1 MKFELIA
8 TTGGG
13 TNARAG
19 VITTDHGKIE
29 TPIFMPV
36 GTAGTV
42 KAVHQHE
49 LRDDVKAQI
58 ILGNTYHLYLRPGME
73 IIEQAGG
80 LHKFNGWDKP
90 ILTDSGGF
98 QVFSLSANRKLKEE
112 GAYFRSHIDG
122 SKHLFTPE
130 KVVDIQRTIGS
141 DIMMALDECPSGKS
155 DYNYAKKS
163 LELTL
168 RWLKRGW
175 EHFNATHPKY
185 GHSQAF
191 FPIVQGCVYPDLRR
205 ESAKFVSDL
214 GAEGNA
220 IGGLAVG
227 EPAEKMY
234 EMIEVVNDIL
244 PHDKPR
250 YLMGVGTPANI
261 LEAIDRG
268 VDMMDCVMPTRN
280 GRNGMLFTRHGIMNM
295 RNKKWADDF
304 SPIQEDGPSY
314 VDRAYS
320 KAYLRHLFVSQE
332 ILALQIASIHNLA
345 FYLWLVKEA
354 RKHIIAGDF
363 KPWKEEM
370 VENVTR
376 RL

>member
-1 MKFELIA
+1 MEFKLTA
-8 TTGGG
+8 TDS
-13 TNARAG
+13 NSAARAG
-19 VITTDHGKIE
+19 VITTDHGVIE

-36 GTAGTV
+36 GTVGSV
-42 KAVHQHE
+42 KGVHAFE
-49 LRDDVKAQI
+49 LRNDIKAQI
-58 ILGNTYHLYLRPGME
+58 ILGNTYHLYLRPGIE
-73 IIEQAGG
+73 ILEKAGG
-80 LHKFNGWDKP
+80 IQKFNSWNGP
-90 ILTDSGGF
+90 MLTDSGGF

-122 SKHLFTPE
+122 SKHLFTLE
-130 KVVDIQRTIGS
+130 GVVDIQRSIGA
-141 DIMMALDECPSGKS
+141 DIMMALDECPPGDSEY
-155 DYNYAKKS
+155 DYAKKS
-163 LELTL
+163 LALTL

-175 EHFNATHPKY
+175 EHFNATEPKY
-185 GHSQAF
+185 GYKQSF
-191 FPIVQGCVYPDLRR
+191 FPIVQGCVYHDLRT
-205 ESAKFVSDL
+205 ESAKFVADL
-214 GAEGNA
+214 GADGNA

-227 EPAEKMY
+227 EPTEKMY

-244 PHDKPR
+244 PTDKPR

-280 GRNGMLFTRHGIMNM
+280 GRNGMLFTRNGIMNM

-304 SPIQEDGPSY
+304 SPIDEGGASI
-314 VDRAYS
+314 VDEVYS
-320 KAYLRHLFVSQE
+320 RAYLRHLFVSQE
-332 ILALQIASIHNLA
+332 LLAMQIASIHNLA

-354 RKHIIAGDF
+354 RKHIIDGDF
-363 KPWKEEM
+363 KAWKTQM

>member
-1 MKFELIA
+1 MEFELITA
-8 TTGGG
+8 SGGG

-58 ILGNTYHLYLRPGME
+58 ILGNTYHLYLRPGMD

-130 KVVDIQRTIGS
+130 NVVDIQRSIGS

-175 EHFNATHPKY
+175 NHFNATSPKY
-185 GHSQAF
+185 GYSQAF
-191 FPIVQGCVYPDLRR
+191 FPIVQGCVYADLRR

-244 PHDKPR
+244 PQNKPR

-345 FYLWLVKEA
+345 FYLWLVQEA

-370 VENVTR
+370 VVNVTR

>member
-1 MKFELIA
+1 M
-8 TTGGG
+8 
-13 TNARAG
+13 
-19 VITTDHGKIE
+19 
-29 TPIFMPV
+29 
-36 GTAGTV
+36 
-42 KAVHQHE
+42 
-49 LRDDVKAQI
+49 
-58 ILGNTYHLYLRPGME
+58 
-73 IIEQAGG
+73 
-80 LHKFNGWDKP
+80 
-90 ILTDSGGF
+90 
-98 QVFSLSANRKLKEE
+98 
-112 GAYFRSHIDG
+112 
-122 SKHLFTPE
+122 
-130 KVVDIQRTIGS
+130 
-141 DIMMALDECPSGKS
+141 
-155 DYNYAKKS
+155 
-163 LELTL
+163 
-168 RWLKRGW
+168 
-175 EHFNATHPKY
+175 
-185 GHSQAF
+185 
-191 FPIVQGCVYPDLRR
+191 RR
-205 ESAKFVSDL
+205 ESAKFVRDL

-234 EMIEVVNDIL
+234 EMIEVVNEIL
-244 PHDKPR
+244 PQDRPR

-280 GRNGMLFTRHGIMNM
+280 GRNGMLFTKHGIMNM

-304 SPIQEDGPSY
+304 SLLQEDGPSY
-314 VDRAYS
+314 VDVTYT

-363 KPWKEEM
+363 KVWKTEM

>member
-1 MKFELIA
+1 MKFELISSNSS
-8 TTGGG
+8 G

-19 VITTDHGKIE
+19 VITTDHGTIE

-36 GTAGTV
+36 GTVGSV
-42 KAVHQHE
+42 KAVHMHE
-49 LRDDVKAQI
+49 LRDDIKAQI

-80 LHKFNGWDKP
+80 LHKFNGWERP

-130 KVVDIQRTIGS
+130 NVVDIQRSIGS
-141 DIMMALDECPSGKS
+141 DIMMALDECPPGNS
-155 DYNYAKKS
+155 DYDYAKKS
-163 LELTL
+163 LQLTH

-175 EHFNATHPKY
+175 DHFNSTEPKY
-185 GHSQAF
+185 GHKQAF
-191 FPIVQGCVYPDLRR
+191 FPIVQGCVYPDLRM
-205 ESAKFVSDL
+205 ESAKFVRDL

-227 EPAEKMY
+227 EPVEKMY
-234 EMIEVVNDIL
+234 EMIEVVNEIL
-244 PHDKPR
+244 PEDKPR

-280 GRNGMLFTRHGIMNM
+280 GRNGMLFTQHGIMNM

-304 SPIQEDGPSY
+304 SPLQEDGASM
-314 VDRAYS
+314 VDRIYS
-320 KAYLRHLFVSQE
+320 KAYVRHLFIAQE
-332 ILALQIASIHNLA
+332 ILAMQIASVHNLA
-345 FYLWLVKEA
+345 FYLWLVGEA
-354 RKHIIAGDF
+354 RAHILKGDF
-363 KPWKEEM
+363 KTWKTEM
-370 VENVTR
+370 VERVTR